1 MSERALIVRHALTV
15 LVGQWAVMAFGLA
28 DTVVAGRHS
37 AAALAALSVGAAIFI
52 SIFIALT
59 GVLQA
64 LLPLWAEWHGAQ
76 APARIGRSVRQAL
89 YLWALLSVLG
99 MALLLAPDALLRWA
113 EVPPPLR
120 AEVQRYLAVLA
131 FALPANLLFR
141 VYGTL
146 NQALGMPHLVTW
158 LQLGSL
164 LFKLPLSVWF
174 TFGGAGLPALGA
186 AGCAWATVLVQYGML
201 ALALWLLRRQSV
213 YAPLQLWRRLEP
225 LHLPSLAQFAR
236 LGVPAGLAILVE
248 VTSFTLMSLFVARQ
262 GTVAAAAHQIAANVA
277 GMLYALPLALA
288 IATSA
293 RASFWLGRGQ
303 HPHAKTMVWMGFRLA
318 VLVGAASIVTILIAK
333 NALAALYSRNP
344 EVLAIAAGLLPWAAA
359 YHAADV
365 VQTFCVFML
374 RSYRITVAPLVIY
387 SLLLWGL
394 GLGGGYVLAYQGLG
408 PWAPQ
413 PSPRT
418 FWATSA
424 LALTL
429 VAALFLALL
438 QRALKAR
445 VQAARPPANESP
457 ER

>member
-28 DTVVAGRHS
+28 DTIVAGRHS
-37 AAALAALSVGAAIFI
+37 ATALAALSVGAAIFV
-52 SIFIALT
+52 SVFIALT

-76 APARIGRSVRQAL
+76 EPARIGHSVRQAL
-89 YLWALLSVLG
+89 YLWALLSALG
-99 MALLLAPDALLRWA
+99 MALLLASEALLRWA
-113 EVPPPLR
+113 EVPLPLR
-120 AEVQRYLAVLA
+120 AEVRRYLGVLA

-158 LQLGSL
+158 LQTGSL

-174 TFGGAGLPALGA
+174 AFGGAGLPALGA
-186 AGCAWATVLVQYGML
+186 AGCAWATLLVQYGML
-201 ALALWLLRRQSV
+201 ALALWLLRRQRV
-213 YAPLQLWRRLEP
+213 YAPLQLWRRPEP
-225 LHLPSLAQFAR
+225 LHLPALAQFAR

-293 RASFWLGRGQ
+293 RASYWLGRAAPTQ
-303 HPHAKTMVWMGFRLA
+303 AVAVVWMGFRLA
-318 VLVGAASIVTILIAK
+318 AGVGIAAIAILLIAK
-333 NALAALYSRNP
+333 DALAALYSHNP
-344 EVLAIAAGLLPWAAA
+344 EVRILASGLLLWIAA

-365 VQTFCVFML
+365 VQTFCVFVL
-374 RSYRITVAPLVIY
+374 RSYRITVAPLAIY
-387 SLLLWGL
+387 GLLLWGL
-394 GLGGGYVLAYQGLG
+394 GLGGGYVLAYLGLG

-413 PSPRT
+413 PSPRS
-418 FWATSA
+418 FWATST
-424 LALTL
+424 LALVL
-429 VAALFLALL
+429 VAALFLTLL
-438 QRALKAR
+438 RRTLNAR
-445 VQAARPPANESP
+445 VRAAQRHASAAP